1 MVIHV
6 IFAFA
11 SARHNG
17 TPSRCSSVTVI
28 TTPRASVGMRSEF
41 DITASF
47 IIRANVK
54 WLIHQKAARR
64 FQGRGFISNLQTPA
78 RGNVALPMA
87 SQIWDFVLK
96 EPNLGG
102 PLNVADQHRFP
113 SACVHSRGS
122 HVSKPTW
129 GKRTFAKRCSAASRF
144 CCPHFN
150 LRAHGRS
157 WASTGRAIIC
167 VSKRTRRG
175 GTDGNCPSNTTTTT
189 TIDRQ

>member
-1 MVIHV
+1 MW
-6 IFAFA
+6 
-11 SARHNG
+11 SLPLLARGNG

-28 TTPRASVGMRSEF
+28 TAPRASVGMRSEF

-64 FQGRGFISNLQTPA
+64 FQGRGFILNLQTPA

-87 SQIWDFVLK
+87 SQIWGFVLK

-102 PLNVADQHRFP
+102 PLNVAAQYRFP
-113 SACVHSRGS
+113 SACVRSRGS

-129 GKRTFAKRCSAASRF
+129 GKRTFTKRCSTASRF
-144 CCPHFN
+144 CCAHFN
-150 LRAHGRS
+150 LRALSCS
-157 WASTGRAIIC
+157 WASAGRAIVC
-167 VSKRTRRG
+167 VSKRTRG
-175 GTDGNCPSNTTTTT
+175 GGHRRQMPSNTTTTT